1 MVKPKGFWHW
11 VEIVSL
17 ISALIGILVGCQVSY
32 TPPPSPTPPAHT
44 VSTPYTPSGPS
55 NARAGDTLTF
65 VTGGA
70 TCSQGHPVE
79 YRFDWGDGTY
89 SAWSPQPSATKTYS
103 TPGTYLVRAQARC
116 SVDPSVTSGWSAA
129 LSVTITPRDPCAGVT
144 GYTPKYYT
152 WRYQLT
158 TQTLRCYIPNY
169 LICRSQHADEL
180 AGIPRNGPFPY
191 AGVWQLVNWPEDD
204 TFLRDLVKAIN
215 SGLTDYYEIAT
226 NTLHFVEALMPYT
239 REVGD
244 YWQTPVETLY
254 LQTGDC
260 EDGAILYVALLRAL
274 GYPVYFGSYL
284 ALTKDGWVGHVF
296 AWVEVA
302 KSWVDWCESRPNKCR
317 DLLGCWTIAVVNGKY
332 YAMAE
337 TTVDPSIES
346 WGYWGLGCGCIPPG
360 AQSYIIF
367 PPGEG
372 TTAQPATILSCP
384 CSN

>member
-1 MVKPKGFWHW
+1 
-11 VEIVSL
+11 
-17 ISALIGILVGCQVSY
+17 
-32 TPPPSPTPPAHT
+32 
-44 VSTPYTPSGPS
+44 
-55 NARAGDTLTF
+55 
-65 VTGGA
+65 
-70 TCSQGHPVE
+70 VE

-103 TPGTYLVRAQARC
+103 TPGTYFVRAQARC
-116 SVDPSVTSGWSAA
+116 AVNPSVTSGWSAA

-144 GYTPKYYT
+144 GYTAKYYT
-152 WRYQLT
+152 WRYRLT
-158 TQTLRCYIPNY
+158 TRTVSCHIPNY
-169 LICRSQHADEL
+169 LICRSEHADEL
-180 AGIPRNGPFPY
+180 AGIPRTGSPPY
-191 AGVWQLVNWPEDD
+191 AGVWQLVTWPEDD
-204 TFLRDLVKAIN
+204 AFLRELANAIN
-215 SGLTDYYEIAT
+215 RGLTDYYEIAT
-226 NTLHFVEALMPYT
+226 NTLHFIEALMSYT
-239 REVGD
+239 SEVD

-254 LQTGDC
+254 LQRGDC

-274 GYPVYFGSYL
+274 GYPVYFGSWWSSTL
-284 ALTKDGWVGHVF
+284 KTGHVF

-332 YAMAE
+332 YAIAE
-337 TTVDPSIES
+337 PALDPSILS
-346 WGYWGLGCGCIPPG
+346 AGYWGLGCGCIPAG

>member
-1 MVKPKGFWHW
+1 
-11 VEIVSL
+11 
-17 ISALIGILVGCQVSY
+17 
-32 TPPPSPTPPAHT
+32 
-44 VSTPYTPSGPS
+44 
-55 NARAGDTLTF
+55 
-65 VTGGA
+65 
-70 TCSQGHPVE
+70 
-79 YRFDWGDGTY
+79 
-89 SAWSPQPSATKTYS
+89 
-103 TPGTYLVRAQARC
+103 
-116 SVDPSVTSGWSAA
+116 
-129 LSVTITPRDPCAGVT
+129 VT
-144 GYTPKYYT
+144 GYTAKYYT
-152 WRYQLT
+152 WRYWLT
-158 TQTLRCYIPNY
+158 TKAVRCYIPNY
-169 LICRSQHADEL
+169 LLCRSQHADEL
-180 AGIPRNGPFPY
+180 AGIPRSGFFFPY
-191 AGVWQLVNWPEDD
+191 TGYWQVINWPEDD
-204 TFLRDLVKAIN
+204 AFLRDLADAIN

-239 REVGD
+239 PDPEERD
-244 YWQTPVETLY
+244 FWQTPTETLY

-274 GYPVYFGSYL
+274 GYPVYFGVYVKLSG
-284 ALTKDGWVGHVF
+284 KGHVF

-346 WGYWGLGCGCIPPG
+346 RGYWGLGCGYIPPD

-372 TTAQPATILSCP
+372 MTAQPATILSCP